1 MFLPDFE
8 CAQAK
13 LSPAQQR
20 GSGDEG
26 RDDPD
31 GEDGDQRGER
41 GAQGEL
47 AVLGDHHEPAVTQSD
62 TVSNLNWR
70 RKLAIYCIGL

>member
-8 CAQAK
+8 CAQAE

-20 GSGDEG
+20 RSRDEG
-26 RDDPD
+26 SDEPD

-47 AVLGDHHEPAVTQSD
+47 AVLGDHHEPAVTQSY
-62 TVSNLNWR
+62 TV
-70 RKLAIYCIGL
+70 I